1 MVLARRLRS
10 LLAMLDRWI
19 RALRPAA
26 GAEPGEPPL
35 PAEIVLSIPPAL
47 REHLEGGPPLL
58 RTYDAFA
65 RLFSGAKKSLKIF
78 VPYVDPSFTALV
90 ALTQAPVRVLTTAG
104 EGRGSRA
111 SPVLERCATLRDVTV
126 RYLAERRDRA
136 LLYQMHAKMLICDGA
151 RAYVGSANLTDTSI
165 HYNLELGLFLDH
177 AETVRRLE
185 VLFDLLFDRVGVPSR
200 NL

>member
-1 MVLARRLRS
+1 
-10 LLAMLDRWI
+10 MLDRWI
-19 RALRPAA
+19 RALRPA
-26 GAEPGEPPL
+26 GANGEPDPPAL

-47 REHLEGGPPLL
+47 REHLEGAPPLL

-65 RLFSGAKKSLKIF
+65 KLFSSSKKSLKIF

-104 EGRGSRA
+104 EGRASRA
-111 SPVLERCATLRDVTV
+111 SPVLERCATIRDVSV
-126 RYLAERRDRA
+126 RYLTERRDRA
-136 LLYQMHAKMLICDGA
+136 LLYQMHAKMLIADGA

-165 HYNLELGLFLDH
+165 HYNLELGVFLDH
-177 AETVRRLE
+177 PETVRRLE
-185 VLFDLLFDRVGVPSR
+185 RLFDLLFDRVGLPAR

>member
-1 MVLARRLRS
+1 
-10 LLAMLDRWI
+10 MLDRWI

-26 GAEPGEPPL
+26 GAADSGEPAL
-35 PAEIVLSIPPAL
+35 PAEIVLSIPPAI
-47 REHLEGGPPLL
+47 REQLDGAPPLL

-65 RLFSGAKKSLKIF
+65 RLFSSAKKSLKIF

-126 RYLAERRDRA
+126 RYLAERRERT
-136 LLYQMHAKMLICDGA
+136 LLYQMHAKMLVADGA

-165 HYNLELGLFLDH
+165 HYNLELGLFLEH
-177 AETVRRLE
+177 PESVRRLE
-185 VLFDLLFDRVGVPSR
+185 RLFDILFDRVGIPSR

>member
-1 MVLARRLRS
+1 MRS
-10 LLAMLDRWI
+10 VEVMLDRWI

-26 GAEPGEPPL
+26 GPAENGEPAL

-65 RLFSGAKKSLKIF
+65 RLFSSAKKSMKIF

-111 SPVLERCATLRDVTV
+111 SPVLERCATIRDVAV
-126 RYLAERRDRA
+126 RYLSERRDRA
-136 LLYQMHAKMLICDGA
+136 LLYQMHAKMLISDGA
-151 RAYVGSANLTDTSI
+151 RAYVGSANMTDTSI
-165 HYNLELGLFLDH
+165 HYNLELGLFLEH
-177 AETVRRLE
+177 PEVVRRLE
-185 VLFDLLFDRVGVPSR
+185 RLFDVMYDRVGVPSR

>member
-1 MVLARRLRS
+1 
-10 LLAMLDRWI
+10 MLDRWI

-26 GAEPGEPPL
+26 GEAGEPSQ
-35 PAEIVLSIPPAL
+35 PAEIVLSVPPAL

-111 SPVLERCATLRDVTV
+111 SPVLERCATLRDVSV
-126 RYLAERRDRA
+126 RYLTERRDRA
-136 LLYQMHAKMLICDGA
+136 LLYQMHAKMLIADGA

-165 HYNLELGLFLDH
+165 HYNLELGLFLEH
-177 AETVRRLE
+177 PETVSRLE
-185 VLFDLLFDRVGVPSR
+185 RLFDILFDRVGVPSR

>member
-1 MVLARRLRS
+1 
-10 LLAMLDRWI
+10 MLDRWI
-19 RALRPAA
+19 RALRPAN
-26 GAEPGEPPL
+26 GPAEPDASGL

-47 REHLEGGPPLL
+47 REHLDGAPPLL

-65 RLFSGAKKSLKIF
+65 RLFSTAKKSLKIF

-111 SPVLERCATLRDVTV
+111 SPVLERCATIRDVSV

-136 LLYQMHAKMLICDGA
+136 LLYQMHAKMLISDGA

-165 HYNLELGLFLDH
+165 HYNLELGLYIDH
-177 AETVRRLE
+177 AESVRRLE
-185 VLFDLLFDRVGVPSR
+185 RLFDVLFDRVGTPSR

>member
-1 MVLARRLRS
+1 
-10 LLAMLDRWI
+10 MLDRWI
-19 RALRPAA
+19 RALRPSS
-26 GAEPGEPPL
+26 GPAEGGESGL

-47 REHLEGGPPLL
+47 REHLEGAPPLL

-65 RLFSGAKKSLKIF
+65 RLFSSSKKSLKIF

-90 ALTQAPVRVLTTAG
+90 ALTNAPVRVLTTAG

-111 SPVLERCATLRDVTV
+111 SPSSNAAPPSATCG
-126 RYLAERRDRA
+126 RYLSQRRDRA
-136 LLYQMHAKMLICDGA
+136 LLYQMHAKMLISDGA

-165 HYNLELGLFLDH
+165 HYNLELGLFLEH
-177 AETVRRLE
+177 PEAVRRLE
-185 VLFDLLFDRVGVPSR
+185 RLFDVLFDRVGVPSR